1 MERPS
6 ALDKYLDMMKK
17 VREIVKDKEI
27 PDNPEPDMPARILMD
42 NFELSKLRRRLVRQ
56 KGTGV
61 GENPSIKK

>member
-6 ALDKYLDMMKK
+6 ALDKYLEMMKK

-42 NFELSKLRRRLVRQ
+42 NFELAKLRRRLARQ
-56 KGTGV
+56 NGN
-61 GENPSIKK
+61 NPSDNK